1 MNLTSKRVLASLMAI
16 VGLFAMSAKAELFQ
30 DTFEAAE
37 SWTTTLQGES
47 PSVFYAIEGT
57 LLKNYK
63 SSYEDNAGWF
73 QTFPNWEVTGG
84 TDNSTIVAGT
94 YDFTADS
101 RPALIAVDA
110 ENNPITT
117 TAQYLNLN
125 TEGATITRNVNQT
138 MAAPVYL
145 DTMIKFAKSDEPPTL
160 DGEYKL
166 ALYVNATSNL
176 VVCSADANG
185 AQQVSSETTMVIDPE
200 QWYRLTIQ
208 AAFSEDMILP
218 MYKVFVNGNQIV
230 ADGVCTYFDGATVS
244 DETWFV
250 GCDPD
255 DTFKSVSF
263 RGTGAL
269 DDLTVTDQA
278 PIHTAP
284 TTMTIT
290 VSFDDDILDVYNGE
304 TLLTAAGGTATV
316 ESPAQLKVFAK
327 DWYVLGDPTATDAT
341 IADKATLGIGDL
353 VTNVNFTATAT
364 ASGAAVA
371 IAADIIP
378 EATVAPIGGVQQ
390 PVGKIAKWAN
400 GYKSVNEVL
409 TGFADETSDLYNRY
423 LMNITSDEV
432 AVPTLTIDSI
442 EYTDAGAVITVVTN
456 DANFDFADINGTLTV
471 LAGSDLANLQA
482 VDLDASAVVVNGAE
496 ATITVPAA
504 AGNFIRAVV
513 K

>member
-1 MNLTSKRVLASLMAI
+1 MNLTSKRVLASLMAV

-30 DTFEAAE
+30 DTFETAE
-37 SWTTTLQGES
+37 SWITTLNGES
-47 PSVFYAIEGT
+47 PAEYNAVEGT

-63 SSYEDNAGWF
+63 SFWEDVEGAWT
-73 QTFPNWEVTGG
+73 QTFPNWQVEGG
-84 TDNSTIVAGT
+84 TDNSTIIAGT

-101 RPALIAVDA
+101 RPALVG
-110 ENNPITT
+110 EITT

-125 TEGATITRNVNQT
+125 TEGATITRTVGQV
-138 MAAPVYL
+138 MSAPVYL

-160 DGEYKL
+160 DGTYKL

-176 VVCSADANG
+176 VVCSSDDQGGQAL
-185 AQQVSSETTMVIDPE
+185 SSETTTVIDPE

-208 AAFSEDMILP
+208 AAFSDDMGLP

-230 ADGVCTYFDGATVS
+230 VDGVCTYFDDATA
-244 DETWFV
+244 DDLTWFV

-255 DTFKSVSF
+255 DNFKSVSF

-290 VSFDDDILDVYNGE
+290 VSYDDDILDVYNGE

-327 DWYVLGDPTATDAT
+327 DWFVIADPTATDAT
-341 IADKATLGIGDL
+341 IADKATLGLGDL

-371 IAADIIP
+371 IAADLIP

-423 LMNITSDEV
+423 LMNITSDDV
-432 AVPTLTIDSI
+432 DVPTLTIDAI

-456 DANFDFADINGTLTV
+456 DANFDFDDINGTLTV
-471 LAGSDLANLQA
+471 LAGNDLANLQA
-482 VDLDASAVVVNGAE
+482 VELDAGAVVVNGAE